1 MIAALGWLAMAFGVA
16 FGSALLPLINIELFV
31 IGMAA
36 GQAGM
41 HWALIAAVV
50 AVGQVAGK
58 MLYFLAARGSIH
70 LPAFLHRRPATS
82 EPPRWRLRLRARTE
96 RLRAWIA
103 KITDKCHRHPGWL
116 ISTYSVSAIAGVPPF
131 MAITVLAGMA
141 RMRMWVF
148 VAAGLAGRFARF
160 GLLAAAPAVFAG
172 WQLF

>member
-50 AVGQVAGK
+50 SVGQVAGK

-70 LPAFLHRRPATS
+70 LPAFLHRKPKPMT
-82 EPPRWRLRLRARTE
+82 PTRLRWQLRTK
-96 RLRAWIA
+96 RLRGWVEGI
-103 KITDKCHRHPGWL
+103 KERCERHPHWMVG
-116 ISTYSVSAIAGVPPF
+116 TYGVSSVVGLPPY
-131 MAITVLAGMA
+131 MAMTVLAGLV
-141 RMRMWVF
+141 RMPLHTF
-148 VAAGLAGRFARF
+148 VSVGLVGRFVRF
-160 GLLAAAPAVFAG
+160 SMLAASPAMFAG
-172 WQLF
+172 WFL